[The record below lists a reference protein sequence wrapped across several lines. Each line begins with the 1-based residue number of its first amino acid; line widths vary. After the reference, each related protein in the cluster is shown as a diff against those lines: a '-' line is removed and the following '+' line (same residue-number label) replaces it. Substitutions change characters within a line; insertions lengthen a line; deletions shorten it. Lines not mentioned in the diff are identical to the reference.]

1 MRESAALPRIVDP
14 AFAMSD
20 TERPAIPPVAAV
32 HLLVSNRPRVL
43 LLTTYYAPLLGGVE
57 THARQLATH
66 LRAHGF
72 GVQIVTKRVAADH
85 PGVERIDDI
94 VVHRVSPTGERRG
107 AGKWLA
113 TPFMLRKILELRDE
127 FDVLVCVD
135 YRGIGL
141 AAVVA
146 GRWLR
151 RPVLVQA
158 GTAGALAGPTRLDRD
173 FGDGFGWQSAH
184 RFREEEVEPFAPH
197 VLFWLS
203 LVPFTTGWMGE
214 NHFTTLPV
222 ALYGVNLLLCAIAYT
237 ILTILLVK
245 SHGPDSA
252 FAKALGRD
260 RKGKISLALYVI
272 AIAVATIV
280 PRLSMAI
287 YVLVAAI
294 WLVPDRRFARI
305 VGD

>member
-1 MRESAALPRIVDP
+1 MPTSVAQVRESAALPRIVDP

-158 GTAGALAGPTRLDRD
+158 GTAGALAGPTLSSAAKTGVRPEGWLVRLVKIPVRAIYRRADHFVCIARD
-173 FGDGFGWQSAH
+173 IEAEAIDAGIPPARVH
-184 RFREEEVEPFAPH
+184 YLPH
-197 VLFWLS
+197 
-203 LVPFTTGWMGE
+203 
-214 NHFTTLPV
+214 
-222 ALYGVNLLLCAIAYT
+222 GVNLT
-237 ILTILLVK
+237 RF
-245 SHGPDSA
+245 H
-252 FAKALGRD
+252 
-260 RKGKISLALYVI
+260 
-272 AIAVATIV
+272 AVD
-280 PRLSMAI
+280 
-287 YVLVAAI
+287 AAE
-294 WLVPDRRFARI
+294 
-305 VGD
+305 